1 MLQTRV
7 PISTLNYCRIRL
19 GQDLKSPKVIIA
31 RSPESPSSARAFPG
45 IILACRSIG
54 SKPPISK
61 RTFYHVIA
69 VDFLGIFKSCRSR
82 THSSMG
88 IKRGAI
94 NRYNSCIN
102 SIRFGGK
109 TPGRTLS
116 QLFKISRQT
125 IRRQCNS
132 SRYLQIWAFSTS
144 RFLSTDK
151 ISTVCL
157 STISKL
163 DAIDLSGTLISR
175 ILDSI
180 TIFVLT

>member
-94 NRYNSCIN
+94 NWYNSCSN
-102 SIRFGGK
+102 SIRSGEK
-109 TPGRTLS
+109 
-116 QLFKISRQT
+116 
-125 IRRQCNS
+125 RRAEHCPN
-132 SRYLQIWAFSTS
+132 FSKFRARPSDGNATH
-144 RFLSTDK
+144 R
-151 ISTVCL
+151 
-157 STISKL
+157 
-163 DAIDLSGTLISR
+163 AIYKYGPFRHPD
-175 ILDSI
+175 
-180 TIFVLT
+180 F